1 MRKGEPASRPVWR
14 DLLLTLGFTAGA
26 TAVGWLF
33 RVWQFPETNIVVVYI
48 FSVVLTARFTR
59 GYPYGIL
66 ATLIS
71 TCAFNAF
78 FTQPYFTLSVDD
90 PTYLIT
96 FAVMAVTAVITSA
109 LTSKAKKMAAEALRN
124 EREASA
130 LYRLTSRL
138 SDAESGEDI
147 ASIAVSIITDTL
159 GCKAACLCF
168 DGQGQ
173 PERTFIQQKNGDEQV
188 RRVAEDRETIRHAVE
203 NLRTE
208 YAAGAEFFDW
218 PIYGSEAILG
228 VFRIPRTDA
237 EALGEPQRK
246 LLHSMIEST
255 ALAMDRLRSVQ
266 DRLRSREEAAQEHY
280 RGNLLRAISHD
291 LRTPLAGIMGTSE
304 MLMGMTDPADPRYAM
319 AEGIYKDADWLHDL
333 VENILS
339 LTRLQDGRL
348 TLHKQPEAV
357 EEVVGAAVAAI
368 GKRAP
373 EREIGV
379 HIPEDVWMVPM
390 DAKLVGQVL
399 VNLLDNAVKHTR
411 PEEEISVT
419 AREGD
424 GLAVFTVADGG
435 TGISPED
442 LPHVF
447 QMFYTT
453 KGTGP
458 DARRGIGLGLAICE
472 SIVTAHGGTIRAE
485 NRAGGGAAFTFN
497 LPMEEQHE
505 KTK

>member
-1 MRKGEPASRPVWR
+1 M
-14 DLLLTLGFTAGA
+14 
-26 TAVGWLF
+26 
-33 RVWQFPETNIVVVYI
+33 
-48 FSVVLTARFTR
+48 
-59 GYPYGIL
+59 
-66 ATLIS
+66 
-71 TCAFNAF
+71 
-78 FTQPYFTLSVDD
+78 
-90 PTYLIT
+90 
-96 FAVMAVTAVITSA
+96 
-109 LTSKAKKMAAEALRN
+109 
-124 EREASA
+124 
-130 LYRLTSRL
+130 
-138 SDAESGEDI
+138 
-147 ASIAVSIITDTL
+147 
-159 GCKAACLCF
+159 
-168 DGQGQ
+168 
-173 PERTFIQQKNGDEQV
+173 
-188 RRVAEDRETIRHAVE
+188 
-203 NLRTE
+203 
-208 YAAGAEFFDW
+208 
-218 PIYGSEAILG
+218 
-228 VFRIPRTDA
+228 
-237 EALGEPQRK
+237 
-246 LLHSMIEST
+246 
-255 ALAMDRLRSVQ
+255 
-266 DRLRSREEAAQEHY
+266 
-280 RGNLLRAISHD
+280 
-291 LRTPLAGIMGTSE
+291 
-304 MLMGMTDPADPRYAM
+304 
-319 AEGIYKDADWLHDL
+319 
-333 VENILS
+333 
-339 LTRLQDGRL
+339 
-348 TLHKQPEAV
+348 
-357 EEVVGAAVAAI
+357 GAAVAAI

-485 NRAGGGAAFTFN
+485 NRAGGGAAFTFT